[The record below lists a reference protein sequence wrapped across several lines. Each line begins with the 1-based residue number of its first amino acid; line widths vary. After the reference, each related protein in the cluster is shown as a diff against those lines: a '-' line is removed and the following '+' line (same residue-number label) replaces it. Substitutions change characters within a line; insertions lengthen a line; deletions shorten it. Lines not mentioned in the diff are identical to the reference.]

1 MENNITKELLAK
13 VGTTFISGSGALSLL
28 PALLRE
34 RKIHSAFLIYD
45 KNTYAVAGK
54 AVDELLSGA
63 GIAVKDC
70 LFNDSHLEPNEKA
83 VGEAIM
89 KLDACVD
96 AVIGVGSGVIND
108 ISKIVANVS
117 RKPYVIVATAPS
129 MDGYASATS
138 SMCLSGLKVSIPSK
152 CPDVILGDTEI
163 LRDAP
168 TKMMLAGL
176 GDMLAK
182 YIAICDWRISSI
194 INGENFNEDIAKKVR
209 ESLRK
214 CVSNADALLCREEE
228 ATEAVFEGLALCG
241 VAMKLAG
248 CSRPASGAEHYISHI
263 WDMRGEEF
271 GTHTDLHGIQCAV
284 GTYISA
290 SVYEMLTRIKPN
302 REKALAYTEGF
313 SYAEWATALKELLGH
328 GADAM
333 IALEKKEGKY
343 DKARHAQ
350 RLECIIERWD
360 DILAVIYE
368 EIPPISELNELYER
382 VGLPRTMKE
391 IGLDDKLLQMSF
403 KASKDIRDKYV
414 LSRLC
419 HDLGV
424 AEELLVKLV

>member
-1 MENNITKELLAK
+1 MEIKTTKELLAS
-13 VGTTFISGSGALSLL
+13 VGTTFISGSGTLSLL
-28 PALLRE
+28 PSLLSE
-34 RKIHSAFLIYD
+34 RKIRRVFLIYD
-45 KNTYAVAGK
+45 KNTYDAAGK
-54 AVDELLSGA
+54 TVKKLLGEA
-63 GIAVKDC
+63 DIDYKEC
-70 LFNDSHLEPNEKA
+70 LFTETPLEPNEKA
-83 VGEAIM
+83 VGGATM
-89 KLDACVD
+89 RLDTSVD

-117 RKPYVIVATAPS
+117 GKPYVIVATAPS

-152 CPDVILGDTEI
+152 CPDVILGDTDI
-163 LRDAP
+163 LRNAP

-182 YIAICDWRISSI
+182 YIAICDWRVSAI
-194 INGENFNEDIAKKVR
+194 INGEAYDEEIAGLVKA
-209 ESLRK
+209 SLNT
-214 CVSNADALLCREEE
+214 CVTNADALLLRDER

-241 VAMKLAG
+241 VAMKIAG

-271 GTHTDLHGIQCAV
+271 GTPTDFHGIQCAL

-290 SVYEMLTRIKPN
+290 AAYERLTEMTPDKER
-302 REKALAYTEGF
+302 ALAFAEQF
-313 SYAEWATALKELLGH
+313 SYEDWSGKLKELLGH

-333 IALEKKEGKY
+333 IELERKEGKY
-343 DKARHAQ
+343 DKTRHA
-350 RLECIIERWD
+350 RTLESIIEHWE
-360 DILAVIYE
+360 DILTVIRE
-368 EIPPISELNELYER
+368 EIPPLSELEALYDK
-382 VGLPRTMKE
+382 VGLPKSMKE
-391 IGLDDKLLQMSF
+391 IGLDEQLLPMSF

-424 AEELLVKLV
+424 TDEILSKI

>member
-1 MENNITKELLAK
+1 MEIKTTKELLAS
-13 VGTTFISGSGALSLL
+13 VGTTFISGSGTLSLL
-28 PALLRE
+28 PNLLSE
-34 RKIHSAFLIYD
+34 RGIHRVFLIYD
-45 KNTYAVAGK
+45 KNTYAAAG
-54 AVDELLSGA
+54 E
-63 GIAVKDC
+63 AVKKLLTKADIDCKEC
-70 LFNDSHLEPNEKA
+70 LFALTPLEPNEKA

-89 KLDACVD
+89 KLDASVD

-117 RKPYVIVATAPS
+117 AKPYAIVATAPS

-152 CPDVILGDTEI
+152 CPDIILGDTDI
-163 LRDAP
+163 LRNAP

-182 YIAICDWRISSI
+182 YIAICDWRVSAI
-194 INGENFNEDIAKKVR
+194 INDEAFDSEIADLVR
-209 ESLRK
+209 ASLNT
-214 CVSNADALLCREEE
+214 CVSNADALLLRDER

-241 VAMKLAG
+241 VAMKVAG

-271 GTHTDLHGIQCAV
+271 GTHTDFHGIQCAL

-290 SVYEMLTRIKPN
+290 TVYEKLLHITPDK
-302 REKALAYTEGF
+302 EKALAYTERFNYG
-313 SYAEWATALKELLGH
+313 EWANALKELLGH

-333 IALEKKEGKY
+333 IEIEKKEGKY
-343 DKARHAQ
+343 DKARHAK
-350 RLECIIERWD
+350 RLERIIAEWD
-360 DILAVIYE
+360 DILTVIRE
-368 EIPPISELNELYER
+368 EVPSMAEMTVLFDK
-382 VGLPRTMKE
+382 VGLPKSMSD
-391 IGLDDKLLQMSF
+391 IGLDKALLSMSF

-419 HDLGV
+419 HDLGITD
-424 AEELLVKLV
+424 ELLSGI